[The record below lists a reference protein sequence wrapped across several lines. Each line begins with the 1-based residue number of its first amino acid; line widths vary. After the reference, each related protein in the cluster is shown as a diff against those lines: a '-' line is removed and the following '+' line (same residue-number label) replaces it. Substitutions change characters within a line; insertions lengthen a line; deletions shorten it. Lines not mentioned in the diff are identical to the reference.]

1 MPLNKVK
8 SLAKETLKAH
18 SKSLFPARSPFEV
31 HVNPGV
37 DASKTKPYF
46 IETFISFGDPIFKK
60 RLSAVL
66 KEEKYL
72 LVYEFKEENEGSI
85 FKPMYKTNLQMYMT
99 KQVITTSD
107 AFILETLTLGLVQTH
122 LTKDGVIKMNSFK
135 KRKDYFKSEVESELY
150 AEKILITLKEFL
162 NNQYEEYKKI

>member
-1 MPLNKVK
+1 M
-8 SLAKETLKAH
+8 
-18 SKSLFPARSPFEV
+18 
-31 HVNPGV
+31 
-37 DASKTKPYF
+37 
-46 IETFISFGDPIFKK
+46 
-60 RLSAVL
+60 L

-122 LTKDGVIKMNSFK
+122 LTKDGVIKMNSLK
-135 KRKDYFKSEVESELY
+135 K
-150 AEKILITLKEFL
+150 EKIISNQKLKVNFM
-162 NNQYEEYKKI
+162 QKKFSLRLRNS